1 LIEQSDE
8 DAQMFTGIILQ
19 LEYQGLLNALDTLN
33 VDEMRALLRRYLRLV
48 MGL

>member
-1 LIEQSDE
+1 
-8 DAQMFTGIILQ
+8 MFTGIILQ
-19 LEYQGLLNALDTLN
+19 LEYQGLLSGLDNLN